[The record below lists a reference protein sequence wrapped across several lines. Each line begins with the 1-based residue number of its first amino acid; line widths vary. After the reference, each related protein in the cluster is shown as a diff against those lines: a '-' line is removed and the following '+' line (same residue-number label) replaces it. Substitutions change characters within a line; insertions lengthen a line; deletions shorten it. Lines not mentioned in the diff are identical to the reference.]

1 MKINTFIVGFPKS
14 GTTSLH
20 YYLNQHPDVC
30 MSNIKEPNFFSSNEI
45 AELYYDNTVI
55 KTMSDYIKLFD
66 HPDNKILGESSV
78 SYIYYSSVAKK
89 IFNYNNNAKIIIILR
104 NPIDRAFSHFLM
116 DNRLGYCNINFKE
129 VISNPKKYPLF
140 YQQYIDIGHYYE
152 KLKVYIDIFKK
163 ENIKI
168 LIYEDFIKETQKYVN
183 EVFDFLEIKRFKVD
197 ISPKNSF
204 KKPSNFILEKLY
216 KFKIFRNLFNLLP
229 IFLINTIKSIFFKD
243 VSKPILDADLKS
255 KLFNI
260 YEDSFSELSVLTQKD
275 LTKWK
280 IKR

>member
-55 KTMSDYIKLFD
+55 KKMSDYIKLFD
-66 HPDNKILGESSV
+66 HPNNKILGESSV

-89 IFNYNNNAKIIIILR
+89 IFNHNKNAKIIIILR
-104 NPIDRAFSHFLM
+104 NPVDRAFSHFLM

-140 YQQYIDIGHYYE
+140 YQQYVDIGHYYE

-197 ISPKNSF
+197 ISPKNIY

-216 KFKIFRNLFNLLP
+216 KFKILRNLFN
-229 IFLINTIKSIFFKD
+229 FT
-243 VSKPILDADLKS
+243 
-255 KLFNI
+255 
-260 YEDSFSELSVLTQKD
+260 
-275 LTKWK
+275 
-280 IKR
+280 

>member
-30 MSNIKEPNFFSSNEI
+30 MSNVKEPNFFSSNEI

-55 KTMSDYIKLFD
+55 KKMSDYIKLFD
-66 HPDNKILGESSV
+66 HPNNKILGESSV

-89 IFNYNNNAKIIIILR
+89 IFNHNSNAKIIIIIR
-104 NPIDRAFSHFLM
+104 NPVDRAFSHFLM

-140 YQQYIDIGHYYE
+140 YQQYVEIGHYHE
-152 KLKVYIDIFKK
+152 KLKAYIDIFKK

-168 LIYEDFIKETQKYVN
+168 LIYEDFINETQKHVN

-197 ISPKNSF
+197 VSPKNRY
-204 KKPSNFILEKLY
+204 KKPSNFVLEKLY
-216 KFKIFRNLFNLLP
+216 KFKILRNLFNLLP
-229 IFLINTIKSIFFKD
+229 VFLINALKSIFFKG

-260 YEDSFSELSVLTQKD
+260 YEDSFSELSLLTQKD

>member
-55 KTMSDYIKLFD
+55 KKMSDYIKLFD
-66 HPDNKILGESSV
+66 HPNNKILGESSV

-89 IFNYNNNAKIIIILR
+89 IFNHNKNAKIIIILR
-104 NPIDRAFSHFLM
+104 NPVDRAFSHFLM

-140 YQQYIDIGHYYE
+140 YQQYVDIGHYYE

-197 ISPKNSF
+197 ISPKNIY

-216 KFKIFRNLFNLLP
+216 KFKILRNLFNLLP
-229 IFLINTIKSIFFKD
+229 VFLINALKSIFFKG
-243 VSKPILDADLKS
+243 VTKPILDADLKS

-260 YEDSFSELSVLTQKD
+260 YEDSFIKLSVLIQKD

>member
-66 HPDNKILGESSV
+66 HPNNKILGESSV

-104 NPIDRAFSHFLM
+104 NPVDRAFSHFLM

-140 YQQYIDIGHYYE
+140 YQQYVDIGHYYE
-152 KLKVYIDIFKK
+152 KIKVYIDIFKK

-197 ISPKNSF
+197 ISPKNSYE
-204 KKPSNFILEKLY
+204 KPSNFILEKLY
-216 KFKIFRNLFNLLP
+216 KFKILRYLFNLLP
-229 IFLINTIKSIFFKD
+229 VFLINAIKSIFFKG

-260 YEDSFSELSVLTQKD
+260 YEYSFIKLSGLTQKD